1 MAGKKGRDK
10 PEPKAK
16 PEAKRGKQV
25 PKATPA
31 APKAAAASTPASNAP
46 AAATPAAAEKPKV
59 VPQSHGI
66 PMAARGS
73 KFFGAPNQG
82 KRPGPRV
89 PPAHPVHMPTGNR
102 RGG

>member
-16 PEAKRGKQV
+16 PEAKRGKKE

-31 APKAAAASTPASNAP
+31 AAAAPKAVAAPLPASNAP
-46 AAATPAAAEKPKV
+46 AAAETPRP
-59 VPQSHGI
+59 VPQRHGI
-66 PMAARGS
+66 PMPSRGS

>member
-16 PEAKRGKQV
+16 QDAKRDKKG

-31 APKAAAASTPASNAP
+31 APQAAAAPMPASNAP
-46 AAATPAAAEKPKV
+46 PAAEKPKL
-59 VPQSHGI
+59 VPPRHGI
-66 PMAARGS
+66 PMPARGS

>member
-1 MAGKKGRDK
+1 MAGKKPQGK
-10 PEPKAK
+10 TAPKGKA
-16 PEAKRGKQV
+16 EAKSTTKGSKGMATG
-25 PKATPA
+25 PKPAA
-31 APKAAAASTPASNAP
+31 APKAVASPPPAS
-46 AAATPAAAEKPKV
+46 ATVPAEKPKPV
-59 VPQSHGI
+59 AQRHGI
-66 PMAARGS
+66 PMPARGS